1 MFNNPPLR
9 SCGGSVFARPR
20 RCAATISCKKITVII
35 SATVARA
42 IQDRLHTQQGLWIFL
57 SCLRLL
63 PGQRFMPF
71 VGVGGYWNLVLLV
84 HRFSDHCGL
93 GGHWV
98 RTYFSIVSISNQNM
112 SGGGIGTDI
121 CNPRHICES
130 VFSAQP
136 EIRTPSAPAQAAN
149 ATTINPGITRRA
161 KERPPLVPARNIL
174 LIVLVRKRGQN
185 WEYSVSCTHLSGCDD
200 RSNRNCG

>member
-9 SCGGSVFARPR
+9 SCGGSVFARPL
-20 RCAATISCKKITVII
+20 RCAANISCKKITVII

-63 PGQRFMPF
+63 PGLRFMPL
-71 VGVGGYWNLVLLV
+71 VGAGGYSNLVLLV

-98 RTYFSIVSISNQNM
+98 RTYFSIVSISYQICPAEESERTSAIPGTSAKASFQLSLR
-112 SGGGIGTDI
+112 SGR
-121 CNPRHICES
+121 PAR
-130 VFSAQP
+130 QP
-136 EIRTPSAPAQAAN
+136 
-149 ATTINPGITRRA
+149 
-161 KERPPLVPARNIL
+161 RPPTRQLSIPVSHAEQKNAHHWCR
-174 LIVLVRKRGQN
+174 RGT
-185 WEYSVSCTHLSGCDD
+185 SC
-200 RSNRNCG
+200 